1 MKQDKM
7 PPTKIGGWEENRN
20 RNRNRNM
27 TNNDD
32 ISRDRFRTFD
42 DEWEKQHTTRPSH
55 DSRHHLPYRDRDRG
69 GTHIDRDR
77 DQSWSQSQS
86 QSQSRS
92 RSRGREWESRS
103 PFYDD
108 RHKSNEYGD
117 NRNSRNHY
125 DDDGGGPG
133 GRRQSNRINKIA
145 CKFFAAGKCYRD
157 DCKFSHDIP
166 DSQDYD
172 RRSHDD
178 VRAHKNGPWHD
189 RQPHDDLNASEK
201 NKSSWNGPTWD
212 DVESGGFDEN
222 KKTWDSH
229 NSDDKKKSSWGDV
242 ANPNLDNKNKSWNVS
257 EIDNENQQRNDS
269 HLNNGDIYEKGQV
282 ENGKSPKQ
290 EKVKLEEGNIG
301 NDEKC
306 RDTSP
311 NRRERESRSPVY
323 GDRHKLNE
331 NVRNNS
337 RGDKLKESWSER
349 PDYSRNSH
357 NKNSRNIY
365 DDDDDDD
372 RNGSRQSNR
381 IGKKQCKFFSVGKCY
396 RDDCK
401 FSHDVQDSRNYDRKS
416 HDDMNMMTWHDRPP
430 HASDLF
436 ESKKSWEGPTWCDV
450 ESKGFDENKK
460 TTWDFHDDKKS
471 TRDDDVSNP
480 NLDGSHGAK
489 LDTKS
494 KGGEKSQQDNA
505 VNDSH
510 LNNANV
516 PSENLTNAIDYLKSL
531 PDTKGKIGN
540 DENGKS
546 VIKNE
551 KPVVGSEK
559 RQEEEKVDEGNIG
572 NDEKSMRPFR
582 TALVEFVKEVLK
594 PKWKEGRMTR
604 EVYKTVV
611 KKVVEKVTSTIHG
624 THVPTTETKIDQ
636 YLTRSKPKIMK
647 LVEAYVE
654 KLVKA

>member
-7 PPTKIGGWEENRN
+7 PPAKIRGWEENRN
-20 RNRNRNM
+20 RNM
-27 TNNDD
+27 AKNDD
-32 ISRDRFRTFD
+32 ISRDRFRSFD
-42 DEWEKQHTTRPSH
+42 DEWEKQHTTRPSY
-55 DSRHHLPYRDRDRG
+55 DSHHLPYRGRDRG
-69 GTHIDRDR
+69 GARVDRDR

-108 RHKSNEYGD
+108 RHKSYEYGDNNLKETSRYGD

-157 DCKFSHDIP
+157 DCKFSHNVP
-166 DSQDYD
+166 HSQDYD

-178 VRAHKNGPWHD
+178 KNGGPWHD
-189 RQPHDDLNASEK
+189 RQPLDDLNPSEK

-212 DVESGGFDEN
+212 DVESRGFDEN
-222 KKTWDSH
+222 KKTTWDSH
-229 NSDDKKKSSWGDV
+229 NFDDKKKPSWGDV
-242 ANPNLDNKNKSWNVS
+242 ANPNLDNKNRSWNVS
-257 EIDNENQQRNDS
+257 EIDNKKGSEKNQQFNDS
-269 HLNNGDIYEKGQV
+269 HLNNGDIYEKRQV

-290 EKVKLEEGNIG
+290 EKINNEKVDEGNIG

-337 RGDKLKESWSER
+337 RG
-349 PDYSRNSH
+349 
-357 NKNSRNIY
+357 
-365 DDDDDDD
+365 
-372 RNGSRQSNR
+372 
-381 IGKKQCKFFSVGKCY
+381 KKQCKFFSVGKCY

-401 FSHDVQDSRNYDRKS
+401 FSHDVQDSRNYDRKP
-416 HDDMNMMTWHDRPP
+416 HDNKNMMTWHDRPP

-436 ESKKSWEGPTWCDV
+436 ESKKSWEGPTWGDV

-460 TTWDFHDDKKS
+460 TTRDDKKS

-494 KGGEKSQQDNA
+494 KGCEKSQQDNA
-505 VNDSH
+505 VNDSR
-510 LNNANV
+510 LN
-516 PSENLTNAIDYLKSL
+516 NAIDYLKSL

-551 KPVVGSEK
+551 KVVVGSEK

-611 KKVVEKVTSTIHG
+611 KKVVEKVTSTIHV